1 MPDQTT
7 APFRA
12 DHVGSFLRPPDLRAA
27 IEATRDGE
35 NPDPIKAQKTSEHKA
50 LEDKYIRDIVKF
62 QEDLGLAVV
71 TDGEFRHAS
80 FHHFL
85 EKIEGVTVG
94 QPKRDPNAPPGSFE
108 PRTYEITGKMRH
120 VQPIE
125 VDSFTF
131 LKSVSHVTPKVTMAS
146 PTMLLR
152 AGRDTVSEKAY
163 PDLEEF
169 IADIPGIF
177 QAEIQQL
184 ADAGCR
190 YVQLDDTNYAYLCDP
205 NLRNRRQLGGGTPE
219 ELSHRYAKLIN
230 ESIAKRPAGVTAAMH
245 ICRGNSS
252 GNFAAQGGYE
262 PIADVLLNEIDID
275 GYFMEYDDERSGGFE
290 PLRFFPKGSKKRVVL
305 GLVSTKRPQLES
317 KDDLKRRID
326 EATKYVP
333 LENLCISPQCGF
345 ASTWKG
351 NPVTMQV
358 QHDKM
363 KLVVDVAREV
373 WGTAA

>member
-1 MPDQTT
+1 VDQTT
-7 APFRA
+7 RLQAPFRA
-12 DHVGSFLRPPDLRAA
+12 DHVGSFLRPPELRAA
-27 IEATRDGE
+27 VEASLTQGTPTAE
-35 NPDPIKAQKTSEHKA
+35 AAAQQKA

-62 QEDLGLAVV
+62 QEDIGLAVA
-71 TDGEFRHAS
+71 TDGEFRHRS

-85 EKIEGVTVG
+85 EKIDGVRVG

-108 PRTYEITGKMRH
+108 PRTYEIVGKMRH
-120 VQPIE
+120 SRPIE
-125 VDSFTF
+125 VESFKF

-152 AGRDTVSEKAY
+152 AGRDTVSTTAY
-163 PDLEEF
+163 PDLEDF
-169 IADIPGIF
+169 IADIPGVF

-230 ESIAKRPAGVTAAMH
+230 DSIAKRPAGMAVGVH

-262 PIADVLLNEIDID
+262 PIAEVLLNEIDID
-275 GYFMEYDDERSGGFE
+275 GYFLEYDDERSGGFE
-290 PLRFFPKGSKKRVVL
+290 PLRFYPKGSKKRIVL
-305 GLVSTKRPQLES
+305 GLVSTKRPALES
-317 KDDLKRRID
+317 KDALKRRID

-345 ASTWKG
+345 ASTYKG
-351 NPVTMQV
+351 NPVTPQI